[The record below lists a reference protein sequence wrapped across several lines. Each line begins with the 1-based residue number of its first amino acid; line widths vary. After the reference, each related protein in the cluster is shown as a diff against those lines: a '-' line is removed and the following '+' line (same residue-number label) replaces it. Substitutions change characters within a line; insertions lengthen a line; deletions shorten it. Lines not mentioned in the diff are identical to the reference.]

1 MESNEGNILNDNLN
15 DNLNASDNKKELE
28 YNGPG
33 YDFYENYFKLPG
45 EILKDIA
52 EFPRQFEDNKW
63 YSHKEIFDKSGAILN
78 DIWLDPDNPNCIV
91 YLDFQPYD
99 HRSSPRELI
108 EIHIVDVRYSGT
120 DVLDNSN
127 KDSSNEYNN
136 KFSNKYK
143 NWNIVIKKN
152 MIYDCPYSRT
162 ELNERFL
169 YSRLF
174 LGYDYQSNINDYGEK
189 YFIVLP
195 EKENVLSLKKLCIRN
210 IKLLIADQLD
220 LINEINKSEII
231 LKPLTLKCNSREAGY
246 CKWNPKIIDFHEMFL
261 NNQPEYIK
269 NLLALYEF

>member
-1 MESNEGNILNDNLN
+1 MESNEGNILN

-33 YDFYENYFKLPG
+33 YDFYGNYFKLPG
-45 EILKDIA
+45 KIIKDIA
-52 EFPRQFEDNKW
+52 EFPRQFEDDKW

-78 DIWLDPDNPNCIV
+78 NIWLDPDNPNCIV

-108 EIHIVDVRYSGT
+108 EIYIDDVRY
-120 DVLDNSN
+120 NNKSN
-127 KDSSNEYNN
+127 KET
-136 KFSNKYK
+136 
-143 NWNIVIKKN
+143 VKKEN

-195 EKENVLSLKKLCIRN
+195 VKENELSLKKLCLRI

-269 NLLALYEF
+269 MLLDLYEF